1 MPKRGEKEFEP
12 RANGGTN
19 LQLHILDRAR
29 SAMFEALR
37 SARTIS
43 RQRFHNI
50 RVTLHTDIIF

>member
-12 RANGGTN
+12 RVNGGTN

-37 SARTIS
+37 SVRAIS
-43 RQRFHNI
+43 RQHFHSV
-50 RVTLHTDIIF
+50 RVILTF